1 MSIKTEVIRQPNA
14 SFADVNVTAQNGKTR
29 YFRLPSQNADSF
41 AVQLKK
47 QDKNRAIITNLTFG
61 FSIFAGVM
69 LAKAFTK
76 NVKDK
81 TMQFL
86 IGAVGGVIG
95 ASASSLACEKY
106 LDNQQNSTIKKFGAK
121 ETYFE
126 A

>member
-1 MSIKTEVIRQPNA
+1 
-14 SFADVNVTAQNGKTR
+14 
-29 YFRLPSQNADSF
+29 
-41 AVQLKK
+41 
-47 QDKNRAIITNLTFG
+47 
-61 FSIFAGVM
+61 M

-86 IGAVGGVIG
+86 IGAVGGIIG

-106 LDNQQNSTIKKFGAK
+106 LDNKQNSIIKKFGAK